1 MIRTERVILLLLAA
15 TAIASSQQVLV
26 LTSGTQL
33 EGRYDGGKPDTVYF
47 IDEQGNRHKFS
58 TYEIQ
63 SLTFNSPPPPPPPA
77 APPSAA
83 APTEAYAPAA
93 YPPAA
98 PASFV
103 ERGYADTDQEPAAG
117 WARSAVIPAGVQIVV
132 RTIDPIDVREPD
144 PRQHFLASVDQ
155 DVLDAGGNVVIPKGS
170 TAHLIVHKV
179 GGGDIAVDLR
189 SVEVN
194 GRRLILNSE
203 IITNTRTRDAIGA
216 NRRTGA
222 FLGGGALLGTI
233 LGAVAGG
240 GRGAAIGAVAG
251 GAAGAGIEV
260 LTRSHALHIPSE
272 TILRFQLEQP
282 VYLYK

>member
-1 MIRTERVILLLLAA
+1 MIRIERVILLLLAA
-15 TAIASSQQVLV
+15 TAVASSQQVLV

-47 IDEQGNRHKFS
+47 IDERGDRHKFHI
-58 TYEIQ
+58 YEIQ
-63 SLTFNSPPPPPPPA
+63 SLTFSPPPPPPAPA

-83 APTEAYAPAA
+83 APTEAFPA

-98 PASFV
+98 PANFV

-117 WARSAVIPAGVQIVV
+117 WSRYGVIPAGAQVVV

-155 DVLDAGGNVVIPKGS
+155 DVLDASGNVVIPKGS

-203 IITNTRTRDAIGA
+203 ILTNTRTRDGVGA
-216 NRRTGA
+216 NKRTGA

-251 GAAGAGIEV
+251 GAAGAGTEV
-260 LTRSHALHIPSE
+260 LTRGHALHIPSE

-282 VYLYK
+282 VYVYQ